1 MALTVSDHKCQHYSD
16 SVQARVGTGNSDN
29 GSNGTATLRLCLPVA
44 GSSDEKRRKL
54 PWQYRE
60 IELRPEVGKDNAR
73 SK

>member
-1 MALTVSDHKCQHYSD
+1 LTRIRSVRPIELEQHETK
-16 SVQARVGTGNSDN
+16 ARVGTGNSDN
-29 GSNGTATLRLCLPVA
+29 GSNGTATLRLRLPVA
-44 GSSDEKRRKL
+44 GSSDEKHRKL